1 VRITP
6 SMLGA
11 FMMCPREAW
20 FMSRAISPEE
30 DNYFL
35 AIGRL
40 IHEESYLYMN
50 LKEIEIDNAKID
62 FVAEKNGEVIVA
74 EIKKSSKSLESGEI
88 QLIYYMAKLKEIG
101 INLTGQLRF
110 PAEKKI
116 INVTLDEEKEKFL
129 NSKVAE
135 LSKVISLDT
144 PPKIVETS
152 YCKKCGFQSL
162 CFS

>member
-1 VRITP
+1 MRITP

-11 FMMCPREAW
+11 FVMCPREAW

-35 AIGRL
+35 TVGRL

-50 LKEIEIDNAKID
+50 LKEIEIEGAKID
-62 FVAEKNGEVIVA
+62 FVTEKNGEVIVA
-74 EIKKSSKSLESGEI
+74 EIKKSSKSAESAEI
-88 QLIYYMAKLKEIG
+88 QLIYYMEKLREIG

-110 PAEKKI
+110 PTEKKI
-116 INVTLDEEKEKFL
+116 VSITFDEEKEKL
-129 NSKVAE
+129 LHSKIAE
-135 LSKVISLDT
+135 LSEVISLDT
-144 PPKIVETS
+144 PPKIIETS